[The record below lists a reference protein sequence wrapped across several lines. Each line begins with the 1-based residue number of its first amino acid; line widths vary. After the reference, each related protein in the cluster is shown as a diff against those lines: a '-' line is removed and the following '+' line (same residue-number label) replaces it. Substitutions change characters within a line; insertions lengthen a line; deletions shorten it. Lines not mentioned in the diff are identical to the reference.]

1 MGDKE
6 DFYTQNKSIDKGNN
20 SGYHSPKRHT
30 GNALGVGGTRG
41 SDRNR
46 SIKHFNSVMADKE
59 AQDFC
64 HI

>member
-46 SIKHFNSVMADKE
+46 SIKHFNSVYGR
-59 AQDFC
+59 
-64 HI
+64 